1 MKEPHRIFLLV
12 ILAVIVTIIPA
23 LAQYGS
29 APSGYY
35 PVGYTGATFT
45 GTLVSATQS
54 PELVT
59 LRYTKGAHTDDFVGR
74 PESTCAG
81 KVQGGVAQK
90 YHLSQVPKG
99 TVLTVFY
106 TAATSKDKDGQKNK
120 DNVIFAIEYLELSGK
135 AIPADKRGM
144 VSCST
149 AMATY
154 FQAH

>member
-1 MKEPHRIFLLV
+1 VKKPHRIFPFA
-12 ILAVIVTIIPA
+12 ILAVIATIIPA
-23 LAQYGS
+23 LAQYGT

-54 PELVT
+54 PELIT
-59 LRYTKGAHTDDFVGR
+59 LRYTNGAKTDDFIGR

-81 KVQGGVAQK
+81 KVQGGVAQQ

-106 TAATSKDKDGQKNK
+106 TTATSKDKDGQKNK
-120 DNVIFAIEYLELSGK
+120 EHVIFTIEYVELGGK
-135 AIPADKRGM
+135 TIPADKRGM
-144 VSCST
+144 VSCSAAQAT
-149 AMATY
+149 AA
-154 FQAH
+154 QAH